1 MITAAWIISAMYN
14 IPNITYMRVAN
25 GLCYEMWPDDWKI
38 KAFSLSV
45 TTQVIIALVLMV
57 SLYSRVIFALW
68 FKRNRTDAVTSQ
80 QKVSVD
86 VVITNG
92 NWTEWGQILS

>member
-25 GLCYEMWPDDWKI
+25 GACYEMWPDDWKI

-68 FKRNRTDAVTSQ
+68 FKRNGTDAVTSQ
-80 QKVSVD
+80 QKVSAD

-92 NWTEWGQILS
+92 NWTEWGEILS

>member
-1 MITAAWIISAMYN
+1 MFTSPFQIMITAAWIISAMYN
-14 IPNITYMRVAN
+14 TPNITYMRVTN
-25 GLCYEMWPDDWKI
+25 GVCYEMWPDDWKI

-68 FKRNRTDAVTSQ
+68 FKRNGTDAVTSQ
-80 QKVSVD
+80 QKVSAD

-92 NWTEWGQILS
+92 N